1 MIERILYKNIED
13 KLFKGKIIVLAGAR
27 QVGKTTLLKQILRK
41 KEDVLWLN
49 GDEMQTQ
56 NLFNNASADR
66 LLSEFGGSKIVI
78 LDEAQRIE
86 NIGLRLK
93 LIADA
98 DSDIQ
103 VIATGSSAFE
113 LANKVNEPLAG
124 RKWEYQMF
132 PLSFGEMVSHH
143 GKLKEMRMLP
153 RRIIYG
159 YYPEVVTNEGDEVEI
174 LKLLT
179 DAYLYKDILSW
190 ENIKHPDKLQ
200 TLLRALAYQVG
211 SQVSFNELS
220 QMCSLDSKT
229 VERYI
234 TLLEQCYII
243 FRLPSYSRNLRHE
256 LKASRKIYFYVLGEA
271 GGAAEAAREHLAGVV
286 DRECGHLADLWADAL
301 DIDPAGFGKGQLVQ
315 KIAAL
320 REKWLG
326 RDFESAADVR
336 EFVADAA
343 DAVFRASGKLKD
355 ALAETMGIPVK
366 DWRTRAEALRPFFR
380 IVSDGFSEDELK
392 LRALLARLACLAWCK
407 WNAFR
412 DRRGEL
418 AFSDMIAL
426 ASRALRASP
435 GYAARF

>member
-1 MIERILYKNIED
+1 MIDRLLYKSIED

-27 QVGKTTLLKQILRK
+27 QVGKTTLLKQILHN
-41 KEDVLWLN
+41 KEGVLWLN
-49 GDEMQTQ
+49 GDEMQVQ

-78 LDEAQRIE
+78 LDEAQRIKDV
-86 NIGLRLK
+86 GLRLK

-103 VIATGSSAFE
+103 MIATGSSAFD
-113 LANKVNEPLAG
+113 LANKVNEPLTG

-132 PLSFGEMVSHH
+132 PLSFGEMVEHH

-153 RRIIYG
+153 RRIVYG
-159 YYPEVVTNEGDEVEI
+159 YYPEVVTNEGNEVEI

-243 FRLPSYSRNLRHE
+243 FRLPSFSRNLRHE
-256 LKASRKIYFYVLGEA
+256 LKASRKIYFYDNGIRNALIADYNAPEIRQDI
-271 GGAAEAAREHLAGVV
+271 GA
-286 DRECGHLADLWADAL
+286 LW
-301 DIDPAGFGKGQLVQ
+301 
-315 KIAAL
+315 
-320 REKWLG
+320 EN
-326 RDFESAADVR
+326 
-336 EFVADAA
+336 FVISERMKSNEYYRHW
-343 DAVFRASGKLKD
+343 VNVYF
-355 ALAETMGIPVK
+355 
-366 DWRTRAEALRPFFR
+366 WRTKYQQEIDYLEEGGGMLHAYE
-380 IVSDGFSEDELK
+380 I
-392 LRALLARLACLAWCK
+392 K
-407 WNAFR
+407 WNPRKKTTITKTFTEAYPGTEFKIITPDNIAEFR
-412 DRRGEL
+412 LPE
-418 AFSDMIAL
+418 
-426 ASRALRASP
+426 
-435 GYAARF
+435 

>member
-1 MIERILYKNIED
+1 MIDRLLYKSIED
-13 KLFKGKIIVLAGAR
+13 KLFKGKIILLAGAR
-27 QVGKTTLLKQILRK
+27 QVGKTTLLKQILHN
-41 KEDVLWLN
+41 KEGVLWLN
-49 GDEMQTQ
+49 GDEMQVQ

-78 LDEAQRIE
+78 LDEAQRIKDV
-86 NIGLRLK
+86 GLRLK

-103 VIATGSSAFE
+103 MIATGSSAFD
-113 LANKVNEPLAG
+113 LANKVNEPLTG

-132 PLSFGEMVSHH
+132 PLSFGEMVEHH

-153 RRIIYG
+153 RRIVYG
-159 YYPEVVTNEGDEVEI
+159 YYPEVVTNEGNEVEI

-243 FRLPSYSRNLRHE
+243 FRLPSFSRNLRHE
-256 LKASRKIYFYVLGEA
+256 LKASRKIYFYDNGIRNALIADYNAPEIRQDI
-271 GGAAEAAREHLAGVV
+271 GA
-286 DRECGHLADLWADAL
+286 LW
-301 DIDPAGFGKGQLVQ
+301 
-315 KIAAL
+315 
-320 REKWLG
+320 EN
-326 RDFESAADVR
+326 
-336 EFVADAA
+336 FVISERMKSNEYYRHW
-343 DAVFRASGKLKD
+343 VNVYF
-355 ALAETMGIPVK
+355 
-366 DWRTRAEALRPFFR
+366 WRTKYQQEIDYLEEGGGMLHAYEIKWNPRKKTTITKTFTEAYPGTEFR
-380 IVSDGFSEDELK
+380 IITPDNIAEF
-392 LRALLARLACLAWCK
+392 LLP
-407 WNAFR
+407 
-412 DRRGEL
+412 E
-418 AFSDMIAL
+418 
-426 ASRALRASP
+426 
-435 GYAARF
+435 